1 MDFENIF
8 RQLLSFITDK
18 LNKQQ
23 KIILGSTLTIVVLFI
38 AFLIIFSGKSDQ
50 ANNMK
55 ILFSSLSNQDSALV
69 IQQLQADQ
77 IPYMVVDDK
86 IMVHGDIVY
95 EQRIKLSAAGIPKD
109 TKVGFELF
117 DEQSF
122 GSTDFEQ
129 KIKFLRALEGELSR
143 TIESLSPIEA
153 AIVHIAIPE
162 STVFV
167 AKETAPTVSVA
178 ITLHPNMT
186 LSIDQV
192 VGIKNLISASVPKLD
207 TENVRIVDNQGQPL
221 DSNTKLAST
230 QKMAGMQMTYKQKYE
245 HMYEQKIIDILS
257 PFVGGQESVTAKV
270 TIEFDFTQSTS
281 ISENFSPNN
290 VAVSESILEEKRQ
303 GSKVADSGGVPGAV
317 SNIGPVQ
324 GVDGASTQEEYQKT
338 QTNTNYEVS
347 KTTLEKEEEFAK
359 IKRIHS
365 AVVVDG
371 TYSVALDESG
381 SSAINYQARTPE
393 EIVAMEDLV
402 RRTIGFSDERK
413 DQVTVS
419 NFRFSFP
426 ALKHIPTQAEL
437 IFIFLGNNQVVFSYM
452 IALVLLFL
460 TYKLVIKRFI
470 DRMLD
475 SYMDEVDK
483 KSALVKLSDIEE
495 EEETINKAD
504 EARKRIEQQLNSEDV
519 NENDIKY
526 DIMYQK
532 LKDVLASSPEEASQL
547 FAGLIRNDMEAKKA

>member
-1 MDFENIF
+1 MDLENIF
-8 RQLLSFITDK
+8 RQLLAFITDK

-23 KIILGSTLTIVVLFI
+23 KIILGSTLAIVILFI
-38 AFLIIFSGKSDQ
+38 SFLIIFSSKGEQKTD
-50 ANNMK
+50 MK
-55 ILFSSLSNQDSALV
+55 VLFSSLSSQDSALV
-69 IQQLQADQ
+69 MQQLQADQ
-77 IPYMVVDDK
+77 IPYVVVEDK
-86 IMVHGDIVY
+86 IMVSSDVVY

-143 TIESLSPIEA
+143 TIESLAPIEK

-162 STVFV
+162 PSVFV
-167 AKETAPTVSVA
+167 AKEVAPSVSVA
-178 ITLHPNMT
+178 ITLSANMS
-186 LSIDQV
+186 LGIDQV
-192 VGIKNLISASVPKLD
+192 MGIKNLISSSVPKL
-207 TENVRIVDNQGQPL
+207 ESKNVSIVDNQGQPL
-221 DSNTKLAST
+221 DDDSKLANT
-230 QKMAGMQMTYKQKYE
+230 QKMAGMQMSYKQKYE
-245 HMYEQKIIDILS
+245 NMYEQKIIDILS
-257 PFVGGQESVTAKV
+257 PFVGGKESVTAKV

-303 GSKVADSGGVPGAV
+303 GSKVADKGGVPGAV

-347 KTTLEKEEEFAK
+347 KTTLETEEEFAK
-359 IKRIHS
+359 IQRIHS

-371 TYSVALDESG
+371 IYSVLPDETG
-381 SSAINYQARTPE
+381 ASSIKYDTRAPE
-393 EIVAMEDLV
+393 ELKSMEDLV
-402 RRTIGFSDERK
+402 KRAIGFNADRQ

-426 ALKHIPTQAEL
+426 TLKHIPTQSEL
-437 IFIFLGNNQVVFSYM
+437 IFRFLEENKIVFSYIM
-452 IALVLLFL
+452 ALMLFFL
-460 TYKLVIKRFI
+460 SYKLVIKRFI
-470 DRMLD
+470 DRMLE
-475 SYMDEVDK
+475 SYMHEVDK

-532 LKDVLASSPEEASQL
+532 LKDVLASSPEEASLL
-547 FAGLIRNDMEAKKA
+547 FASLIRTDIEAKKI